1 MDWRNIIDNDW
12 TLFLDRDGVI
22 NVRII
27 DGYVTNITEF
37 EFIPNV
43 IDAFKIFKDKF
54 KRIIVVTNQQ
64 GVGKGIMTMEDVD
77 NVHQYMVREITNN
90 GGRIDNVYFCPQ
102 LKTVADNYR
111 KPNPQMAY
119 LAQKDFPEIDLSKSI
134 MVGDMNSDV
143 EFGRNAG
150 MRTVFVGDN
159 ELIIT
164 PDDKFENLYEFAKVL

>member
-37 EFIPNV
+37 EFMPNV